1 MPSASRI
8 IRNPREV
15 NPHAPSGEGYLR
27 ELRGVAEAAG
37 LDALGV
43 APAVPLLRARA
54 EMARREAEGLTNGL
68 TFTYLKPE
76 RSTDPSAL
84 LPDARTVIVAA
95 RSCDIAPTDAPTG
108 DGPRALVARYAWM
121 DHYGELKKSLNAVAA
136 RLRTDG
142 NKAIVFADD
151 NSVVDR
157 EVAWLAGIGWY
168 GKNANILV
176 PGAGSFFVLGCIVTT
191 ADLPV
196 AEPVEDG
203 CGMCTRC
210 IPACPTGAIPQPG
223 VIDANRCLSWLLQKP
238 GVFPRQHR
246 AALGARIYGCDD
258 CQTACPFTRRKEP
271 RSAEVITESSV
282 DVLGLLSL
290 DDAGIMERCDRW
302 YVHQRDAVWVRRNLM
317 IVLGNVADPGDPR
330 VVAAV
335 SVGVSHPHSAVRAHA
350 VWAAARLGL
359 TGLVPAS
366 DDDPMVAE
374 EIAHLPALR
383 ESL

>member
-8 IRNPREV
+8 IKNPRQV
-15 NPHAPSGEGYLR
+15 RADAPSGPGYLE
-27 ELRGVAEAAG
+27 ELRALSTRVG

-43 APAVPLLRARA
+43 APAAPLLRARA
-54 EMARREAEGLTNGL
+54 EMARRQAEGLTNGL

-95 RSCDIAPTDAPTG
+95 RSCDIAPNDAPHA
-108 DGPRALVARYAWM
+108 DGPRAVVARYAWI
-121 DHYGELKKSLNAVAA
+121 DHYGELKKSLNQVAA
-136 RLRTDG
+136 RLRADG
-142 NKAIVFADD
+142 NKAVVFADD

-196 AEPVEDG
+196 AEPVADG
-203 CGMCTRC
+203 CGTCSRC
-210 IPACPTGAIPQPG
+210 MPACPTDAIPEPG

-238 GVFPRQHR
+238 GVFPREHR
-246 AALGARIYGCDD
+246 VALGARIYGCDD
-258 CQTACPFTRRKEP
+258 CQTACPFTRRKDA
-271 RSAEVITESSV
+271 RSNGAVTESSIG
-282 DVLGLLSL
+282 VLELLSAS
-290 DDAGIMERCDRW
+290 DEQIMERCDRW
-302 YVHQRDAVWVRRNLM
+302 YVHQREAVWVRRNLM
-317 IVLGNVADPGDPR
+317 IVLGNTADAGDPR

-335 SVGVSHPHSAVRAHA
+335 RAGITHGHAAVRAHA

-359 TGLVPAS
+359 TSLIPATDS
-366 DDDPMVAE
+366 DPVVAE
-374 EIAHLPALR
+374 ELANLPALR
-383 ESL
+383 EPL